1 MDSNGLMDKTSPA
14 YRDAGFESC
23 GNACQT
29 MAIQQYGEAPMW
41 SFEPSGVTYTPSP
54 CMQSLNH
61 CPLFKMRLARITP
74 SKQIRNKTTP
84 EYATVA
90 KFHHTLSLV
99 CDVTNKITKDKA
111 ALACILSFWNSPE
124 YMRCSVNDCLESA
137 PKVESFA
144 DDAKRQEAIH

>member
-1 MDSNGLMDKTSPA
+1 MDETSPA

-23 GNACQT
+23 GDACQT
-29 MAIQQYGEAPMW
+29 EAIQQYDQAPMW

-61 CPLFKMRLARITP
+61 CPLFTMRLALIAP
-74 SKQIRNKTTP
+74 SKQIRNNTTP

-90 KFHHTLSLV
+90 KFHHTLSLL
-99 CDVTNKITKDKA
+99 CGVTNKITRDEA

-124 YMRCSVNDCLESA
+124 YMRCSVSDCLECA

-144 DDAKRQEAIH
+144 ADAKRQEVIH